1 MSAIVMIFG
10 GHVSGGKCFIFL
22 LAASRRSCCSRGAR
36 SRDDRYVRQVYI
48 MIRGV
53 RIANSAPP
61 PVRNFTDG
69 VHERGLCRR
78 PGSGQVP
85 SGRVRSGPCSG
96 IYLKIGLESAE
107 WLSDWIVSSI
117 DVKNAFYVF
126 FYFCHFLTFL
136 TFVLFFERFHYKE
149 RRHKCNSNWYSSD
162 IFNYFALSFL
172 GTERTES

>member
-78 PGSGQVP
+78 PGSGQV
-85 SGRVRSGPCSG
+85 RVRSGSCSG

-107 WLSDWIVSSI
+107 WLSDCVVSSI
-117 DVKNAFYVF
+117 DVKNAFLR
-126 FYFCHFLTFL
+126 FLNIFLSLFTFL
-136 TFVLFFERFHYKE
+136 TFFLFFERFHYKE

-162 IFNYFALSFL
+162 IFNYFASSFL